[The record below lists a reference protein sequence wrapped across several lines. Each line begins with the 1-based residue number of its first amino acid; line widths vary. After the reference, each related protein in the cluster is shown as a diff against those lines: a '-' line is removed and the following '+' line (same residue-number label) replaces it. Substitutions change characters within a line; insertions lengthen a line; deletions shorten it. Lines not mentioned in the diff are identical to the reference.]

1 MTKNL
6 SNSATVWPGTSG
18 LESLLSEIK
27 LDVSRGRVAVTP
39 SRQQYAYLL
48 SNEYVDENTG
58 NSNLLNKQITR
69 MSVYEHNV

>member
-1 MTKNL
+1 MVGIRLISKQNP

-39 SRQQYAYLL
+39 SRQQYAYFQMNMLMRIQATL
-48 SNEYVDENTG
+48 IY
-58 NSNLLNKQITR
+58 
-69 MSVYEHNV
+69 